1 MDAQVF
7 PIWHVVSHGFA
18 SGQSVDALPVRRTTR
33 GKFDSKPA
41 FLRAFVHTFQPFRP
55 SARRIGVTSGDDA
68 FASFYHEHA
77 PRVYMLALRLCGG
90 DDNDA
95 SEVLSETFVSAWRGL
110 PRFRGD
116 SNVSTWLH
124 TIAVRAWRGLQR
136 RRGRGRPMVA
146 LDESAYG
153 IAAQYDEPGCRLDL
167 EKAVASLP
175 EGAREVIILFAIE
188 GYSHAEIASTLG
200 ISVGTVKSQVHRAR
214 KLLLERLDR

>member
-1 MDAQVF
+1 M
-7 PIWHVVSHGFA
+7 P
-18 SGQSVDALPVRRTTR
+18 
-33 GKFDSKPA
+33 
-41 FLRAFVHTFQPFRP
+41 
-55 SARRIGVTSGDDA
+55 RIGVTSEDDA
-68 FASFYHEHA
+68 FAHFYHEHA

-124 TIAVRAWRGLQR
+124 TIAVRAWRGVQR

-153 IAAQYDEPGCRLDL
+153 IAAQYDEPGCRMDL
-167 EKAVASLP
+167 ENAVASLP
-175 EGAREVIILFAIE
+175 EGAREVIILFAVE
-188 GYSHAEIASTLG
+188 GYSHPEIASMLG